1 MSASVEDLVTLLLVV
16 AGHLHPQVA
25 ATGVDHDV
33 KISFVVLVHLN
44 EVVPVAQGADA
55 LFRPE
60 QVHMLCTA
68 QLVQV
73 DLAEVAVGPVPDG
86 EAGGDFL
93 IDQLVQLLEFHMTL
107 PDAGGLHATA
117 DVHPRQVGHH
127 LIGDGHGGANGT
139 SLAGVDVG
147 HKPDTAARCERLVA
161 QLLHLGDGCVIHNIG
176 EDFSRVKLALYLYHN
191 VPSV

>member
-1 MSASVEDLVTLLLVV
+1 
-16 AGHLHPQVA
+16 
-25 ATGVDHDV
+25 
-33 KISFVVLVHLN
+33 
-44 EVVPVAQGADA
+44 
-55 LFRPE
+55 
-60 QVHMLCTA
+60 MLCAA
-68 QLVQV
+68 QLVQI

-93 IDQLVQLLEFHMTL
+93 IDQFVQLLEFHIAL
-107 PDAGGLHATA
+107 LDAGGLHAAA
-117 DVHPRQVGHH
+117 DVHPHQVGHH

-139 SLAGVDVG
+139 ALAGVDVW

-161 QLLHLGDGCVIHNIG
+161 QLLNLCDGCVIHNIG